1 MCCNTPFM
9 PFTTTAQPSCRALQR
24 GAGTSGTIPF
34 RRPSAFSRFRT
45 APPRYRRREH
55 GFAGLLRTCL
65 STNRATLEAASG
77 DLGCP
82 IVYSVEPEG
91 GGPLFRVSVSQD
103 LQRKEVKRLASI
115 RTSIISACPQAGTWP
130 LRHLTAAMDESAPS
144 PVGTDSAQPSIH
156 QAYDQL
162 RQAIEHDDGPKVR
175 QLLRQFVAIFPHL
188 LRWQDWTM
196 RMPPLVTLAAKNGAL
211 RALEALLEH
220 HGSREP
226 FPVHQGDGLTPFL
239 TPLNAACQAAQTSA
253 VRYLLDLNP
262 PWDIEEKDDYEN
274 TPLFS
279 ALQADSKQAEQS
291 AEIIR
296 WLLTAGADT
305 TAVVM
310 DHETWIRWTPLK
322 LAMCSAGSRVVKW
335 LVEADA
341 QLNCEEM
348 GTLLRVGCEHRN
360 ALAVETLLQLG
371 GKTHLTTPDGH
382 GRLPLHSAVHWNP
395 SRATLYPSRQNPAS
409 FDLRP
414 AINSIHET
422 LNVLLSDDE
431 VRRATINAKDEEG
444 ITTVRLAAHFDA
456 LPILRQ
462 LLDRGA
468 DPSIRGPGSLSLLH
482 DLLSNTLMKYGS
494 RSPFRPDEY
503 EGDID
508 EELISRLVSPPAS
521 HGANAV
527 QTIDSDSRLDLINEP
542 NHSGETPLHLAAR
555 AWLERTIGI
564 LLRLGANPNARDT
577 IGRSPAH
584 LAAKLNRVREHEDPT
599 AALAKQ
605 DRVLRLLTTPQVND
619 DADLDNAVAGGTVRS
634 ILESE
639 RANLRRRREW
649 FVKAESLRAGAQR
662 ELARIAQLPV
672 ERQPEARRR
681 SAWYGVGWGWE
692 AFEPNPDLLRIVG
705 YYIREDRNGVLGR
718 SRGRGRG
725 AASRLADGEVEEIMM
740 RLDRLLERQP

>member
-1 MCCNTPFM
+1 
-9 PFTTTAQPSCRALQR
+9 
-24 GAGTSGTIPF
+24 
-34 RRPSAFSRFRT
+34 
-45 APPRYRRREH
+45 
-55 GFAGLLRTCL
+55 
-65 STNRATLEAASG
+65 
-77 DLGCP
+77 
-82 IVYSVEPEG
+82 
-91 GGPLFRVSVSQD
+91 
-103 LQRKEVKRLASI
+103 
-115 RTSIISACPQAGTWP
+115 
-130 LRHLTAAMDESAPS
+130 MDESAPS

-162 RQAIEHDDGPKVR
+162 RQAIEHDDGAKVR

-188 LRWQDWTM
+188 LRWQDRTM
-196 RMPPLVTLAAKNGAL
+196 RMPPLVTLAAKNGAV
-211 RALEALLEH
+211 RALEAFLEH

-226 FPVHQGDGLTPFL
+226 FPVHQGDGFSPFL
-239 TPLNAACQAAQTSA
+239 TPLNAACQAAQTGA

-279 ALQADSKQAEQS
+279 ALQADPKQAEQS

-310 DHETWIRWTPLK
+310 DDETWIRWTPLK
-322 LAMCSAGSRVVKW
+322 LAMCSAGPRVIKW

-348 GTLLRVGCEHRN
+348 GTLLRVGCEHHN
-360 ALAVETLLQLG
+360 ALAVETLLQLR
-371 GKTHLTTPDGH
+371 GKTHLTTPDK
-382 GRLPLHSAVHWNP
+382 
-395 SRATLYPSRQNPAS
+395 
-409 FDLRP
+409 DD
-414 AINSIHET
+414 SIRET

-431 VRRATINAKDEEG
+431 VRRATINAKDAWG
-444 ITTVRLAAHFDA
+444 TTPVRLAARFDA

-482 DLLSNTLMKYGS
+482 VLLRTSMTDGS

-503 EGDID
+503 EEDID
-508 EELISRLVSPPAS
+508 EELIRRLVSLPAS
-521 HGANAV
+521 HDAKAV

-542 NHSGETPLHLAAR
+542 NLSGETPLHLAAW

-584 LAAKLNRVREHEDPT
+584 LAAELGRVREHEDPA

-619 DADLDNAVAGGTVRS
+619 DANLDNAVARGTVRS

-649 FVKAESLRAGAQR
+649 FVKAETLRAGAQR

-672 ERQPEARRR
+672 ERRPEARRR
-681 SAWYGVGWGWE
+681 SAWYGVGRGWE
-692 AFEPNPDLLRIVG
+692 AFEPKPDLLTIVG
-705 YYIREDRNGVLGR
+705 CYIREDRNGVLGR
-718 SRGRGRG
+718 TRGRGRG

-740 RLDRLLERQP
+740 RLDRLLERQS